1 MEILF
6 SLKKSDRKVVP
17 GLVLISHGKEKIK
30 IHGQRK
36 KFAGKKY
43 QRPEEIRHIQ
53 TKEQIYRLKKGI
65 QKAEE

>member
-1 MEILF
+1 M
-6 SLKKSDRKVVP
+6 KVVP
-17 GLVLISHGKEKIK
+17 GLVPISHGKEKIK

-53 TKEQIYRLKKGI
+53 NKEQIYRLKKGI